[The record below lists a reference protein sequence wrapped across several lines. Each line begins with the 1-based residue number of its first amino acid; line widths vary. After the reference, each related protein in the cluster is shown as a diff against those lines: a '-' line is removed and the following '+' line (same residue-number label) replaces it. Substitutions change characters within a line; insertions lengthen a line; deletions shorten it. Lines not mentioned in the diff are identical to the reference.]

1 MAELGRLN
9 KRLKFYKFGPWSYP
23 VYTCVYCMS
32 WVCKNVTWLHEN
44 EVKPFKMQHSVMI
57 FFLFFFRLCFGLCQ
71 SQSRN
76 QLKRSVF
83 AHNQVLNFQFMSG
96 ESDPPIIF
104 NNHLCFA
111 VNREGGIFS
120 RFLAFLLL
128 RKFKYCYLSLNNLL
142 NFINNYYL
150 IKCFN
155 IFPLVFT
162 FICFIFIRGLFFTSF
177 G

>member
-1 MAELGRLN
+1 MRPLIRAWAQSYKTFRRLFRHLTVNLPELGRLN

-111 VNREGGIFS
+111 VNI
-120 RFLAFLLL
+120 
-128 RKFKYCYLSLNNLL
+128 LSNKM
-142 NFINNYYL
+142 F
-150 IKCFN
+150 
-155 IFPLVFT
+155 
-162 FICFIFIRGLFFTSF
+162 
-177 G
+177 